1 MKKSEL
7 QTLQIIAKYGLH
19 RSFKVRP
26 NMDYR
31 CAVNSRQPL
40 DSAKVYT
47 VEFAANQPDYLEN
60 GLVFCGD
67 FLLSGNDYTLV
78 NSK

>member
-1 MKKSEL
+1 MRKSEL
-7 QTLQIIAKYGLH
+7 QTLQIIAKYGTH

-26 NMDYR
+26 NKDFR

-40 DSAKVYT
+40 DSTKVYT
-47 VEFAANQPDYLEN
+47 VEFATNQPDYLKY
-60 GLVFCGD
+60 GKIFCGE
-67 FLLSGNDYTLV
+67 FLLEATDYTLA

>member
-1 MKKSEL
+1 MTNTEL
-7 QTLQIIAKYGLH
+7 QTIDIIAKYGLKKP
-19 RSFKVRP
+19 FKVRP
-26 NMDYR
+26 NKDFR

-47 VEFAANQPDYLEN
+47 VEFATNQPDYLEN
-60 GLVFCGD
+60 RLVFCGG
-67 FLLSGNDYTLV
+67 FLLSGDDYTLV